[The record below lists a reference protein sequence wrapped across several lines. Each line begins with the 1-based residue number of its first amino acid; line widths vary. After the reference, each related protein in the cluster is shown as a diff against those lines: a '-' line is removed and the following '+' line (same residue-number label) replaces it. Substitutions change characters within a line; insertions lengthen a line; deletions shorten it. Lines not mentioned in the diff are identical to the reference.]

1 MTEIVEEPINQTV
14 HKSVSNA
21 IASNVNHDVGVE
33 LGDFDTPVVDYLDY
47 FGLSL
52 DPFETSSSPL
62 FQGGERETTLSQLLH
77 LSQFS
82 NCVSVVIGDPGVG
95 KTCFRSTFLEYLEEQ
110 DIVCELEVPA
120 INNLDQILSE
130 IVYQFGIS
138 TPQDNDKSFHN
149 DSEQLF
155 SLLHQFGVHAEDG
168 DPLKLISID
177 DAHHLDDPTL
187 ERLIELAQPMAGES
201 RHIHVVLF
209 GEPQLRDRI
218 SAISKKKLATNQ
230 SLLFQFLVVKPLAI
244 SELKEYLR
252 FRLDSA
258 GFDGL
263 FPYKDEDIQFLWDI
277 SQGVPAALHDAAREI
292 LIELAMP
299 PPGNKSLGLPPIHLT
314 LLAMLVVGLLIAV
327 FYQSRNDDD
336 QFSVDQVSL
345 PTTAEELVDEQIIAE
360 QQPAVVFGETK
371 PNPLESSDDPGIEQ
385 TSNLQTIYQAP
396 QANQTNE
403 VNIDIP
409 RTTFD
414 LEITPTAEVNSP
426 AIVMADNKTEASTKT
441 KSNESGSEI
450 LESPALYPIQAS
462 ENQQAESSQ
471 RLLDEKPMA
480 RNTAKLE
487 KVLLSVAETSLL
499 NKPSESF
506 TLQIL
511 AASSLAAA
519 EDFIGRQSNVKD
531 LSVYPARRNEKT
543 VFIIVAGSFST
554 LALARN
560 AIKNLPNEQQKTGP
574 WPRAFNSVHSDI
586 HQFREL

>member
-14 HKSVSNA
+14 RKSVSNA

-95 KTCFRSTFLEYLEEQ
+95 KTCFRTTFLEYLEEQ

-138 TPQDNDKSFHN
+138 TPQDNDKNFHN

-155 SLLHQFGVHAEDG
+155 SLLHQFGARAEDG

-187 ERLIELAQPMAGES
+187 ERLIELAQPITGES

-209 GEPQLRDRI
+209 GEPQLRDRM
-218 SAISKKKLATNQ
+218 SAISKKKLAANQ
-230 SLLFQFLVVKPLAI
+230 SLLFQFLVVKPLEI
-244 SELKEYLR
+244 GELKEYLR

-327 FYQSRNDDD
+327 FYQSRNEDD
-336 QFSVDQVSL
+336 QFGVDQASL
-345 PTTAEELVDEQIIAE
+345 APIDQEIVGEQIVDEQKS
-360 QQPAVVFGETK
+360 AVALGGTEL
-371 PNPLESSDDPGIEQ
+371 NLNESSADLNVQP
-385 TSNLQTIYQAP
+385 SSKLQTINQAE
-396 QANQTNE
+396 NVSE
-403 VNIDIP
+403 VKVDIP
-409 RTTFD
+409 RPTFE
-414 LEITPTAEVNSP
+414 LEVSTVPETAPPRPVVTE
-426 AIVMADNKTEASTKT
+426 NKSVAGAKT
-441 KSNESGSEI
+441 KSNENGGES
-450 LESPALYPIQAS
+450 LESPALSPIPVS
-462 ENQQAESSQ
+462 ENQQVKSPQ
-471 RLLDEKPMA
+471 RLLNERPVA
-480 RNTAKLE
+480 RNTA
-487 KVLLSVAETSLL
+487 VLLSVAETSLL

-586 HQFREL
+586 HEFREM